1 VRFPGTRPGE
11 EAKVRAS
18 VSLLL
23 FGDEQICFPGID
35 GYAAQSE
42 AGSRTEPGAEPPM
55 AGPGVA
61 HCPGQLC
68 FGPSQM
74 LLADADP
81 DPRQPSLLPEP
92 PPWDLVEP
100 LSAPVPPHSDR
111 SPRIRQEPLFPH
123 HG

>member
-1 VRFPGTRPGE
+1 MEVN
-11 EAKVRAS
+11 VRAS
-18 VSLLL
+18 GSLLL
-23 FGDEQICFPGID
+23 FGDEQISFPGFH
-35 GYAAQSE
+35 GCALESMANP
-42 AGSRTEPGAEPPM
+42 AGDPGAEP
-55 AGPGVA
+55 GVS

-92 PPWDLVEP
+92 APWDLVEHPATP
-100 LSAPVPPHSDR
+100 LTPRSDR
-111 SPRIRQEPLFPH
+111 AARIRQEPLFPH